1 MFIYYRVGNKMQ
13 AIFDTYILSNI
24 IVVETSRFVS
34 SSFRLGGKKRC
45 LRMPLQ
51 DGDERHVAQENLGVK
66 ARDARVPNQKVINY
80 KMVLVRLCRANV
92 DE

>member
-1 MFIYYRVGNKMQ
+1 
-13 AIFDTYILSNI
+13 
-24 IVVETSRFVS
+24 
-34 SSFRLGGKKRC
+34 
-45 LRMPLQ
+45 MPLQ